1 MSEEPDQDRTEL
13 LEGRPMTLQ
22 EFRGHIRLLSAVLGF
37 GVLVLVASLLATL
50 EDVLKPLLL
59 AVFLCYLIV
68 PGVNA
73 LERNRVPR
81 RLGYV
86 IMIGGSFALLYL
98 IGQIIASNAL
108 LLAENV
114 PVYQATLTGYAEQL
128 EALAIR
134 YKLILPDQAWK
145 LEDVLSYLPFTT
157 ITEVIG
163 SSTSLFVSILAN
175 LVAVI
180 FFVVF
185 ILLEAERFSDRV
197 RLAFNDETAERILA
211 VLENINADVQ
221 SYIFLKVIVS
231 AITGVLSTI
240 TLAVVGLDLYLF
252 VGMMT
257 FILNFIPYLGSLLS
271 VLMAVSIALVQFNS
285 PLIALW
291 LAIILA
297 LVQLGIGNLLEP
309 RLQGQ
314 RLNLSPLL
322 IVTALAFWAWLWG
335 PLGMLLAVP
344 ITASLHIVLE
354 QFEYTHAIAVMMS
367 GRSTP
372 NSSSEEP

>member
-252 VGMMT
+252 VG
-257 FILNFIPYLGSLLS
+257 
-271 VLMAVSIALVQFNS
+271 
-285 PLIALW
+285 
-291 LAIILA
+291 IIFK
-297 LVQLGIGNLLEP
+297 
-309 RLQGQ
+309 R
-314 RLNLSPLL
+314 
-322 IVTALAFWAWLWG
+322 
-335 PLGMLLAVP
+335 
-344 ITASLHIVLE
+344 
-354 QFEYTHAIAVMMS
+354 
-367 GRSTP
+367 
-372 NSSSEEP
+372 